1 MTVKTAVSRFQI
13 HDELTAPDESAPLIK
28 TIQAAGGAV
37 TKFVGVLAGSP
48 AVLRAYTRMRSELR
62 GGVLPQATRE
72 RIALAVAEHRED
84 NYSIAQHAKS
94 ARRAGLGLDE
104 VSRARSFTSAD
115 EKEAALLALPQGGA
129 RRRRP
134 APAPPPRGGAGD
146 RLDRRG
152 DPRGGRAPRPERVPE
167 PDRERRGAAERPGD
181 PAGPALGGVGER
193 REAEVPQR
201 ANGRRRL
208 AARPAAVSASPR
220 PGSRCRAG
228 GRWSSGSRRW
238 RGVPTF
244 SWGSP
249 WRMSVELVQVPGSR
263 LARQTLFG
271 GEVLGEGRGPGRH
284 GDADDVVL
292 FDLQRGAEFDRLAE
306 VGARGP

>member
-115 EKEAALLALPQGGA
+115 EKEAALLPSSRRRWTPTALPRSTCT
-129 RRRRP
+129 RRR
-134 APAPPPRGGAGD
+134 
-146 RLDRRG
+146 
-152 DPRGGRAPRPERVPE
+152 GRS
-167 PDRERRGAAERPGD
+167 
-181 PAGPALGGVGER
+181 AGPTR
-193 REAEVPQR
+193 R
-201 ANGRRRL
+201 
-208 AARPAAVSASPR
+208 S
-220 PGSRCRAG
+220 
-228 GRWSSGSRRW
+228 SRRSGTW
-238 RGVPTF
+238 P
-244 SWGSP
+244 S
-249 WRMSVELVQVPGSR
+249 MSSR
-263 LARQTLFG
+263 A
-271 GEVLGEGRGPGRH
+271 
-284 GDADDVVL
+284 
-292 FDLQRGAEFDRLAE
+292 
-306 VGARGP
+306 